1 MGKLLLALFILLSIP
16 TLAQQAEPK
25 DLFSQ
30 AIGKNIRKYRK
41 QAKLAYIRK
50 DEERAQFLFD
60 SLVKKVVN
68 GSYIDNFKVR
78 KFTGRRINLYKFEKP
93 IYLITYAS
101 WCVPGKGEVPAFNDV
116 AEKYHDQIDFV
127 MLYWGSKKKIRKSK
141 RKISKHIHVLYVD
154 EKENRN
160 DFAIRTMK
168 HSLGFPTSFFISAD
182 KRILDVRRN
191 FMHHYSKEYTE
202 SYNSNY
208 QSFTSG
214 ISLLQRG
221 EVQKELKS
229 EYEN

>member
-1 MGKLLLALFILLSIP
+1 MGKLLLALFILFSLPALSQEP
-16 TLAQQAEPK
+16 EPK

-30 AIGKNIRKYRK
+30 AIGKNIRKYRR

-78 KFTGRRINLYKFEKP
+78 KFSGKKIELYKFEKP

-101 WCVPGKGEVPAFNDV
+101 WCVPGVGEVPAFNDI
-116 AEKYHDQIDFV
+116 AERYHDEIDFV
-127 MLYWGSKKKIRKSK
+127 LLYWGSKKKIRKSK
-141 RKISKHIHVLYVD
+141 RKISKYINVLYVD
-154 EKENRN
+154 EKGNRS

-182 KRILDVRRN
+182 KQILDVRRN
-191 FMHHYSKEYTE
+191 FMHHYSKDYTE

-214 ISLLQRG
+214 VSLLERG
-221 EVQKELKS
+221 TVQKELS
-229 EYEN
+229 EEEDL